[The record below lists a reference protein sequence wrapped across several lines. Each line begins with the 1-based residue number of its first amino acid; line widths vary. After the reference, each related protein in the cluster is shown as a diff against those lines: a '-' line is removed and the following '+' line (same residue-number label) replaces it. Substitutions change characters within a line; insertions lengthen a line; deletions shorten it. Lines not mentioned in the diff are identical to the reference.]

1 MIADVIGNY
10 LDNIEEREF
19 DAPFMALLRA
29 MGFHDIHFL
38 HGAFE
43 FGKDFIAKRTEAGT
57 TSQYA
62 FQTKA
67 GNLNL
72 SAWHECRGQL
82 DLLRTNSLAHPAF
95 DLNMPRQAVFVTT
108 GRLVGGAPLAAQ
120 EYSAHLD
127 QLREIGFS
135 TWDRETLIEKMSNT
149 PEAGLAG
156 TSSGALLSLIGK
168 IDEDAVQDFEL
179 EQFSRRWFAENSDGG
194 LARGGLEAAI
204 IANRLRRQNRLDLA
218 SYVGLCL
225 VRATWIRGHG
235 TEPPRED
242 LIRASD
248 TGRKLFRQ
256 YANDLFARCD
266 ENLLDPGKFIQDH
279 GEPSAFVTYP
289 VRCMRVIEVLGLL
302 GLLEREREIARS
314 DEIAAFL
321 VNFCEANP
329 GSGHPVSDHWAV
341 SLIAPVLLL
350 WKTGHQDAVRALLT
364 NVTKWIGD
372 RYESDR
378 PGLADA
384 RATQDKEIEYL
395 LGSMF
400 DPADLRRRLDSYTAT
415 IVLDLAAVLEI
426 SDIYELARNDFLA
439 VRAMPSVLE
448 VVDTAGQYL
457 IDAGDLRFEPNMPY
471 KDKWEPQDGW
481 KVAPHHL
488 RGPASLYL
496 ERVGRLWD
504 QLAVVSVLRDRHF
517 VASLRRIAVDSFQS
531 SS

>member
-1 MIADVIGNY
+1 M
-10 LDNIEEREF
+10 
-19 DAPFMALLRA
+19 
-29 MGFHDIHFL
+29 
-38 HGAFE
+38 
-43 FGKDFIAKRTEAGT
+43 
-57 TSQYA
+57 
-62 FQTKA
+62 
-67 GNLNL
+67 
-72 SAWHECRGQL
+72 
-82 DLLRTNSLAHPAF
+82 
-95 DLNMPRQAVFVTT
+95 
-108 GRLVGGAPLAAQ
+108 
-120 EYSAHLD
+120 
-127 QLREIGFS
+127 
-135 TWDRETLIEKMSNT
+135 
-149 PEAGLAG
+149 
-156 TSSGALLSLIGK
+156 
-168 IDEDAVQDFEL
+168 
-179 EQFSRRWFAENSDGG
+179 
-194 LARGGLEAAI
+194 
-204 IANRLRRQNRLDLA
+204 
-218 SYVGLCL
+218 
-225 VRATWIRGHG
+225 
-235 TEPPRED
+235 
-242 LIRASD
+242 
-248 TGRKLFRQ
+248 
-256 YANDLFARCD
+256 
-266 ENLLDPGKFIQDH
+266 
-279 GEPSAFVTYP
+279 
-289 VRCMRVIEVLGLL
+289 
-302 GLLEREREIARS
+302 EREREIARS

-384 RATQDKEIEYL
+384 RATQDKEIEYCSVVCL
-395 LGSMF
+395 T
-400 DPADLRRRLDSYTAT
+400 RLICGDDWTLSRQL

-448 VVDTAGQYL
+448 GVDTAGQYL

-517 VASLRRIAVDSFQS
+517 VASLRLIAVDSFQS

>member
-1 MIADVIGNY
+1 MIADVIDNY

-43 FGKDFIAKRTEAGT
+43 LGKDFIAKRTEAGT

-67 GNLNL
+67 GDLNL
-72 SAWHECRGQL
+72 SAWNECRGQI

-95 DLNMPRQAVFVTT
+95 DPNMSRQAVFVTT
-108 GRLVGGAPLAAQ
+108 GRLIGGAPLAAQ
-120 EYSAHLD
+120 EYSAYLD
-127 QLREIGFS
+127 RLGEIGFA
-135 TWDRETLIEKMSNT
+135 TWDRETLLELMSST

-168 IDEDAVQDFEL
+168 IDEAAIQDLEL
-179 EQFSRRWFAENSDGG
+179 EQFSRRWFAENGDGC
-194 LARGGLEAAI
+194 LTRGGLEAAI
-204 IANRLRRQNRLDLA
+204 IANRLRQQNRLDLA
-218 SYVGLCL
+218 AYVGLCL
-225 VRATWIRGHG
+225 VRAAWARGHG
-235 TEPPRED
+235 MEPPPD
-242 LIRASD
+242 GVIRASD
-248 TGRKLFRQ
+248 TGRDLFRQ
-256 YANDLFARCD
+256 YATDLVARCNED
-266 ENLLDPGKFIQDH
+266 LLDPAKFIQDH

-289 VRCMRVIEVLGLL
+289 VRCMRVMEILGLL
-302 GLLEREREIARS
+302 GLLEAELQVSRS

-321 VNFCEANP
+321 ANFCNANP
-329 GSGHPVSDHWAV
+329 GSGHPISDHWAV

-384 RATQDKEIEYL
+384 RATPDKEIAYL
-395 LGSMF
+395 LGNTF
-400 DPADLRRRLDSYTAT
+400 EAVYLRRRLESYTAT
-415 IVLDLAAVLEI
+415 IVLDLAAVLETV
-426 SDIYELARNDFLA
+426 DIYELARNDFLA

-448 VVDTAGQYL
+448 VADTAGQYV

-496 ERVGRLWD
+496 ERVGRVWE

-517 VASLRRIAVDSFQS
+517 VRSLRRIAVDSS
-531 SS
+531 RSRS